1 MGDRLGGNPVSP
13 PPPCHSCFPRRGC
26 LRPPMSASQPPPT
39 FPQARAQ
46 GVTLSGRSH
55 AEEGGAPPGTK
66 LITCN
71 WQDCG
76 GRGPQALPP
85 SLPPFLGSG

>member
-13 PPPCHSCFPRRGC
+13 PPLFATAASPGEGVSG
-26 LRPPMSASQPPPT
+26 LRCQQANPPT

-55 AEEGGAPPGTK
+55 AEGGAPPGTK

-76 GRGPQALPP
+76 GRGPQAFPP
-85 SLPPFLGSG
+85 SLGSG

>member
-1 MGDRLGGNPVSP
+1 MTDLAETLCLP
-13 PPPCHSCFPRRGC
+13 PPPLPQ
-26 LRPPMSASQPPPT
+26 LLPPARVSPASDVSKPTPPPT

-85 SLPPFLGSG
+85 SLGSG

>member
-1 MGDRLGGNPVSP
+1 MTDLAETLCLPPLLATAASPGEGVS
-13 PPPCHSCFPRRGC
+13 G
-26 LRPPMSASQPPPT
+26 LRCQQANPPPT